1 VIRYLSAEQI
11 LFIHHR
17 LITETGG
24 MDGILDINLLV
35 SATGR
40 PQATFDGNDLY
51 ANMFD
56 KAAALMD
63 SLVRNHAFVDGNKRT
78 AITATGLFLRLNAHV
93 LDVSNIEMVQFTLSC
108 AQSQKTIEDITTWL
122 KQHSKPL

>member
-24 MDGILDINLLV
+24 MDGILDINLLI
-35 SATGR
+35 SAASR
-40 PQATFDGNDLY
+40 PKATFDGNDLY
-51 ANMFD
+51 VDLFD

-78 AITATGLFLRLNAHV
+78 AITATGLFLRVNAHE
-93 LDVSNIEMVQFTLSC
+93 LDVSNTEMVQLTLSC
-108 AQSQKTIEDITTWL
+108 AQSQKTIEDISTWL

>member
-1 VIRYLSAEQI
+1 MIRYLSAEQI

-24 MDGILDINLLV
+24 IDDILDINLLI

-51 ANMFD
+51 VDIFD

-63 SLVRNHAFVDGNKRT
+63 SLVRNHPFVDGNKRT
-78 AITATGLFLRLNAHV
+78 AITATGLFLWLNAHV
-93 LDVSNIEMVQFTLSC
+93 LDVSNTEMVQFTLSC
-108 AQSQKTIEDITTWL
+108 AQSQKTIEDITAWL

>member
-1 VIRYLSAEQI
+1 MIRYLSAEQV

-24 MDGILDINLLV
+24 MDGILDINLLI

-51 ANMFD
+51 ADIFD
-56 KAAALMD
+56 KATALMD

-78 AITATGLFLRLNAHV
+78 AITATGLFLRLNGHA
-93 LDVSNIEMVQFTLSC
+93 LDVSNTEMVQFTLSC
-108 AQSQKTIEDITTWL
+108 AQSQKTIEDITAWL

>member
-51 ANMFD
+51 ADLFN

-78 AITATGLFLRLNAHV
+78 AITATGLFLRFNALE
-93 LDVSNIEMVQFTLSC
+93 LDVSNTEMVRFTLSC